1 MSRIDVPNN
10 DEKFKIV
17 LNKNTF
23 FYHNEEFEESYESFI
38 SSVNQSLLLLKNDVD
53 NNGLKKEIFVKF
65 IQNKDNGL
73 QALLT
78 LIGFSKEML
87 LRLVTFVRVYD
98 DASLNKLVNKS
109 EWPREDFT
117 NEWNLQK
124 IESLIKNKPKI
135 AEGIVNLI
143 FEGSTVKALRK
154 ALPLFEYKKLDI
166 NKLNFK
172 IELLI
177 EMT

>member
-1 MSRIDVPNN
+1 MTMSRIGIPNN

-38 SSVNQSLLLLKNDVD
+38 SSVNQSLLLLKNEVD

-78 LIGFSKEML
+78 C
-87 LRLVTFVRVYD
+87 RVQQ
-98 DASLNKLVNKS
+98 SLS
-109 EWPREDFT
+109 
-117 NEWNLQK
+117 
-124 IESLIKNKPKI
+124 
-135 AEGIVNLI
+135 
-143 FEGSTVKALRK
+143 
-154 ALPLFEYKKLDI
+154 
-166 NKLNFK
+166 
-172 IELLI
+172 
-177 EMT
+177 